1 VLANFKIIAPV
12 LLIAN
17 VLKKKKKKLSG
28 TKARGTT

>member
-17 VLKKKKKKLSG
+17 VLKKKKKLSG